1 MDIFPTISTK
11 IELEYQKRSKSKYL
25 SLILMIMSNSI
36 YDITINQLT
45 SKVFYICCNL
55 HSLKSIVVCSLV
67 SNMLNFKRKKDYKR
81 Q

>member
-1 MDIFPTISTK
+1 MDILPTISTN

-36 YDITINQLT
+36 YDIIINQLT

-55 HSLKSIVVCSLV
+55 HSLKSIVVV
-67 SNMLNFKRKKDYKR
+67 SNMLNFRGNRTTKDNR
-81 Q
+81 

>member
-36 YDITINQLT
+36 YDITINQL
-45 SKVFYICCNL
+45 
-55 HSLKSIVVCSLV
+55 SILY
-67 SNMLNFKRKKDYKR
+67 LL
-81 Q
+81 